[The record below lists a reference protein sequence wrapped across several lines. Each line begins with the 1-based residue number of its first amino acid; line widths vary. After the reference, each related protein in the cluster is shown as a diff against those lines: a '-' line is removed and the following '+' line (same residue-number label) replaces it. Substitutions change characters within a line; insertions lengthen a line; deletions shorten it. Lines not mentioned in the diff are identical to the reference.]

1 MPFKKMIAAVV
12 LTVAM
17 AASAEAQLIG
27 SSGPSYAAPYAGQIN
42 HAHTAPSYRWGWF
55 GAEHFYPS
63 VQWHRGYYGNKL
75 RWSKQR
81 RY

>member
-1 MPFKKMIAAVV
+1 MLRTIL
-12 LTVAM
+12 LTGLLV
-17 AASAEAQLIG
+17 SALSDSACGEYLG
-27 SSGPSYAAPYAGQIN
+27 STGPSYAAPYAGQIN
-42 HAHTAPSYRWGWF
+42 HAHTAPSFRWGWF

-63 VQWHRGYYGNKL
+63 VQWHRGYYGEKY